1 MPEKVFYARNTDLAP
16 LKDGQ
21 ARAIDI
27 FGAQLPD
34 RSALVL
40 KADADQ
46 LAEALQDC
54 RTAILEARHPSGQ
67 YSRDYAKRL
76 LNGAL
81 PKASA
86 ALAAYDGE
94 GDD

>member
-40 KADADQ
+40 KADADR
-46 LAEALQDC
+46 LAAALLACKIRVPIYMDLPYEDGNLDAYNEA
-54 RTAILEARHPSGQ
+54 
-67 YSRDYAKRL
+67 K
-76 LNGAL
+76 
-81 PKASA
+81 A
-86 ALAAYDGE
+86 ALAAYNGE
-94 GDD
+94 TDD